1 MFICNPYLH
10 RNRHDFQDGLPLIDF
25 NGCAQPSFSAGNEVK
40 NKRILSEP
48 PVQLEGVYTA
58 LCPQSVM
65 VIIHKIK
72 QKLFSTVEMRISEN
86 KTMKLKFS

>member
-1 MFICNPYLH
+1 MQNAQCQKNHPKYLFLFLTNTIPFCMFICNPYLH

-48 PVQLEGVYTA
+48 PVQLEGVYAA
-58 LCPQSVM
+58 LCPIQ
-65 VIIHKIK
+65 
-72 QKLFSTVEMRISEN
+72 
-86 KTMKLKFS
+86 